1 MTFEVFI
8 RRNGKILGTYDRD
21 EFISARL
28 QGGILD
34 GDEWMEEGGSFW
46 QLVAESAP
54 YKSSNERKRD
64 RIAHEHAMITSASN
78 DVYNYR
84 MWSFRILERNE
95 HCPPDHVQS
104 LDDDEF
110 GFIEEISIAG
120 FGWFGPERKIRFLH
134 NQPDVR
140 MLSGF
145 TNQWIAENGMGKT
158 SLGLA
163 LEAVRDVANGF
174 NLSESAIRLLHAGRA
189 SRIEISFRFRSGL
202 RIATL
207 EVFDGRPSFTG
218 DDSTVVCLN
227 RISFYSD
234 ESVGLTR
241 EEINQINTG
250 PDFEYLRK
258 NWLRVD
264 SSIQSSGDGFADV
277 QTFRERLSNA
287 PSGVLC
293 TAKLLLVLRE
303 TEKSGKILILENPTC
318 RLDGILQQ
326 QFDRLFI
333 ESPRRGAR
341 QVIMLMTHWRLG

>member
-1 MTFEVFI
+1 MLTDVFI
-8 RRNGKILGTYDRD
+8 RRNGLIIGVFDRE
-21 EFISARL
+21 EFFNART

-34 GDEWMEEGGSFW
+34 GDEWMEVSGSSW
-46 QLVAESAP
+46 RIVALDAP

-64 RIAHEHAMITSASN
+64 RVAREHAMIAEAFD

-84 MWSFRILERNE
+84 MWAFRILERNE
-95 HCPPDHVQS
+95 NCQPDLVQS
-104 LDDDEF
+104 LDDEEF

-120 FGWFGPERKIRFLH
+120 FGWFGLERKIRFLH

-145 TNQWIAENGMGKT
+145 TNQWIAANGTGKT

-163 LEAVRDVANGF
+163 LEAVRDVARGF
-174 NLSESAIRLLHAGRA
+174 NLSESAIRLLNRGRV

-202 RIATL
+202 RVAAL
-207 EVFDGRPSFTG
+207 EVLDGRPSFTG
-218 DDSTVVCLN
+218 DDSTIGCLN

-241 EEINQINTG
+241 EELNHISTG
-250 PDFEYLRK
+250 PDFEYLRR
-258 NWLRVD
+258 NWLSVD
-264 SSIQSSGDGFADV
+264 SSIQACGDGFADE
-277 QTFRERLSNA
+277 QSLRQRLSNA

-326 QFDRLFI
+326 QFERLFI

-341 QVIMLMTHWRLG
+341 QVIMLMTH

>member
-1 MTFEVFI
+1 MLTSVFI
-8 RRNGKILGTYDRD
+8 RRNSQIIGVFDRE
-21 EFISARL
+21 EFFNART

-34 GDEWMEEGGSFW
+34 GDEWMEVGGSSW
-46 QLVAESAP
+46 RMVALDAP
-54 YKSSNERKRD
+54 FKSSNERKRD
-64 RIAHEHAMITSASN
+64 RLARQHAMIAEAF
-78 DVYNYR
+78 DEVYNYR

-95 HCPPDHVQS
+95 HCQPDHVQS

-145 TNQWIAENGMGKT
+145 TNEWIAENGMGKT

-293 TAKLLLVLRE
+293 TAKLLLILRE
-303 TEKSGKILILENPTC
+303 AENSGQILILENPTH
-318 RLDGILQQ
+318 RLNRIPQQ
-326 QFDRLFI
+326 QFERLFI

-341 QVIMLMTHWRLG
+341 QVLTLMTH

>member
-1 MTFEVFI
+1 MSFEVFI

-21 EFISARL
+21 EFYSVRL
-28 QGGILD
+28 QGGIQD
-34 GDEWMEEGGSFW
+34 GDEWMELGGSSW
-46 QLVAESAP
+46 QVVAESLP
-54 YKSSNERKRD
+54 YKSSNESKRD
-64 RIAHEHAMITSASN
+64 RVAREHAMIARGFD
-78 DVYNYR
+78 DVFNYR

-95 HCPPDHVQS
+95 HCQPDLVQS
-104 LDDDEF
+104 LDDDDF

-120 FGWFGPERKIRFLH
+120 FGWFGAERKIRFLH

-145 TNQWIAENGMGKT
+145 TNQWIAANGMGKT

-163 LEAVRDVANGF
+163 LESVRDVANGF
-174 NLSESAIRLLHAGRA
+174 DLSESAIRLLHSGRV

-202 RIATL
+202 RVAIL
-207 EVFDGRPSFTG
+207 EVLDGCPSFTG

-241 EEINQINTG
+241 EELEQISTG
-250 PDFEYLRK
+250 PDFEYLRR

-264 SSIQSSGDGFADV
+264 NSIQTSGDGFADELSL
-277 QTFRERLSNA
+277 RERLSNA

-303 TEKSGKILILENPTC
+303 AEKSGKILILENPTY
-318 RLDGILQQ
+318 RLNRIPQQ
-326 QFDRLFI
+326 QFEHLFI

-341 QVIMLMTHWRLG
+341 QVIMLMTN

>member
-1 MTFEVFI
+1 MFNEVFI
-8 RRNGKILGTYDRD
+8 RRNGLVIGVFDRE
-21 EFISARL
+21 EFFCARTH
-28 QGGILD
+28 GGILD
-34 GDEWMEEGGSFW
+34 GDEWMEVGGSFW
-46 QLVAESAP
+46 RKVALDAP

-64 RIAHEHAMITSASN
+64 RIASEQAMIADACD

-95 HCPPDHVQS
+95 HCRPEHIQF
-104 LDDDEF
+104 LDDEEF
-110 GFIEEISIAG
+110 GFIEEISIGG
-120 FGWFGPERKIRFLH
+120 FGGFGPERKIRFLH

-145 TNQWIAENGMGKT
+145 TNQWIAGNGMGKS

-174 NLSESAIRLLHAGRA
+174 KLSESAIRLLHRGRV
-189 SRIEISFRFRSGL
+189 SRIKISFRFRSGL
-202 RIATL
+202 RVAAL
-207 EVFDGRPSFTG
+207 EVLDGLPSFTG
-218 DDSTVVCLN
+218 DYSTIGCLN

-241 EEINQINTG
+241 EELEQISTG
-250 PDFEYLRK
+250 PDFEYLRR

-264 SSIQSSGDGFADV
+264 NSIQTSGDGFADELSL
-277 QTFRERLSNA
+277 RERWSNA

-293 TAKLLLVLRE
+293 TAKLLLVLRLA
-303 TEKSGKILILENPTC
+303 EKSGQILILENPTY
-318 RLDGILQQ
+318 RLNLIPQQ
-326 QFDRLFI
+326 QFGRLFI

-341 QVIMLMTHWRLG
+341 QVIMLMTH

>member
-64 RIAHEHAMITSASN
+64 RIAHEHAMIAMASN

-84 MWSFRILERNE
+84 MWSFRILERNNHCLPE
-95 HCPPDHVQS
+95 HIQS
-104 LDDDEF
+104 LDDHEF

-140 MLSGF
+140 LLSGF
-145 TNQWIAENGMGKT
+145 TNQWVAAHGMGKT

-163 LEAVRDVANGF
+163 LESVRDVANGRK
-174 NLSESAIRLLHAGRA
+174 LPDSAVRLLHRGGVTK
-189 SRIEISFRFRSGL
+189 IVISFRFLKGL
-202 RIATL
+202 ELATL
-207 EVFDGRPSFTG
+207 EVRDLCAQFTG
-218 DDSTVVCLN
+218 SAAVVDCLN
-227 RISFYSD
+227 RVIFHSD
-234 ESVGLTR
+234 ESLYSDQAQL
-241 EEINQINTG
+241 NQIASG
-250 PDFEYLRK
+250 PDFEYIRSK
-258 NWLRVD
+258 WLSVD
-264 SSIQSSGDGFADV
+264 DSIQPGIDGLADEHV
-277 QTFRERLSNA
+277 LRARIASA
-287 PSGVLC
+287 PAGVAL
-293 TAKLLLVLRE
+293 TAKLLLVLRDAE
-303 TEKSGKILILENPTC
+303 TWGKILVLENPTC
-318 RLDGILQQ
+318 RLNRISQK
-326 QFDRLFI
+326 QFEKLFV
-333 ESPRRGAR
+333 ETTRRSSR
-341 QVIMLMTHWRLG
+341 QVIMLMSL